1 MTALFYVASAVAV
14 LSTLLAITSLN
25 AVHALLYF
33 VVSLFSAAFLFLLLG
48 APFVAVLEVVIYAGA
63 IIVLFLFA
71 VMLLNLGRQ
80 GVDEERRWLRPHIWI
95 GPSILALILA
105 AELAWVFS
113 RGDFALTGAT
123 SVGPKDVGMALFGPY
138 LLGVEIASMLLLAG
152 LVGAYHLGRKDV
164 PERSDRR

>member
-14 LSTLLAITSLN
+14 LSTLLTISSVN

-33 VVSLFSAAFLFLLLG
+33 VVSLFSAALLFLLLG
-48 APFVAVLEVVIYAGA
+48 APFVAVLEVIIYAGA

-71 VMLLNLGRQ
+71 VMLLNLGQ
-80 GVDEERRWLRPHIWI
+80 PGVDEERRWLKPHVWF
-95 GPSILALILA
+95 GPTVLALVLG
-105 AELAWVFS
+105 AELLWVFS
-113 RGDFALTGAT
+113 SGGFAVTGAT
-123 SVGPKDVGMALFGPY
+123 RVGPKQVGMALFGPY

-164 PERSDRR
+164 AERSLPT